1 MKVLHLISG
10 GDTGGAK
17 THVLS
22 LVKELGKRIDVKLI
36 CFLEDEF
43 YYEGKSLG
51 IDIEVFKQKK
61 RYDLSVIKR
70 LKDVIVDNNYDII
83 HCHGA
88 RANFV
93 GMMLKRMVKK
103 PFITTIHSDY
113 KLDFKDNLYKC
124 IVYTTINSL
133 ALRFFDYYIAISTN
147 FKNMLVDR
155 GFDENKIFTVYN
167 GIDFNSE
174 IKITPKELFLK
185 SFGIDPKDKIIV
197 GIMGRLEMVKDHE
210 TFVKAAINVLKNRD
224 DVIFLIAG
232 SGAEEKRLFQLV
244 KEHGLQESIYFLGFV
259 KEPYSFFNAID
270 INVLTSK
277 SESFPYVVLEGARM
291 KKPILCTNVGGLGD
305 LVVDGVNG
313 HLFEVG
319 DILSLSNY
327 INFLLDN
334 RSKIRQLGENLY
346 KDVIEKFSLEKM
358 TNEHVKIYEKIL
370 DRRV

>member
-22 LVKELGKRIDVKLI
+22 LVKELNKKIDVKLI

-70 LKDVIVDNNYDII
+70 LRDIIINYDYDII

-93 GMMLKRMVKK
+93 GMILKKMVRK

-113 KLDFKDNLYKC
+113 RLDFKDNLYKQ

-147 FKNMLVDR
+147 FKKMLVDR
-155 GFDENKIFTVYN
+155 GFNTNKIFTVYN
-167 GIDFNSE
+167 GIDFNND

-185 SFGIDPKDKIIV
+185 SFGIDPKDKKIV
-197 GIMGRLEMVKDHE
+197 GIMGRLETVKDQE
-210 TFVKAAINVLKNRD
+210 TFVKAAIRVLETRD

-232 SGAEEKRLFQLV
+232 SGPEEKRLSQLV
-244 KEHGLQESIYFLGFV
+244 NEHGLQESIYFLGFV

-291 KKPILCTNVGGLGD
+291 RKPILCTNVGGLGD
-305 LVVDGVNG
+305 LVIDDVNG
-313 HLFEVG
+313 YLFQVG
-319 DILSLSNY
+319 DISSLSNY

-334 RSKIRQLGENLY
+334 RSRIEELGENLY
-346 KDVIEKFSLEKM
+346 KNVVERFSLEKM
-358 TNEHVKIYEKIL
+358 TNDHIKIYQEIL
-370 DRRV
+370 GRRF

>member
-22 LVKELGKRIDVKLI
+22 LVKELSKKIDVKLI

-51 IDIEVFKQKK
+51 IDIDVFKQKK

-70 LKDVIVDNNYDII
+70 LRNIIINHDYDII

-93 GMMLKRMVKK
+93 GMILKKIVKK

-113 KLDFKDNLYKC
+113 KLDFKDNLYKH

-147 FKNMLVDR
+147 FKKMLVDR
-155 GFDENKIFTVYN
+155 GFNANKIFTVYN
-167 GIDFNSE
+167 GIDFDSE

-185 SFGIDPKDKIIV
+185 SFGIDSKDKIIV
-197 GIMGRLEMVKDHE
+197 GIMGRLEMVKDHD
-210 TFVKAAINVLKNRD
+210 TFIKAAIKVLEDRD
-224 DVIFLIAG
+224 DVIFLVAG

-305 LVVDGVNG
+305 LVIDGVNG
-313 HLFEVG
+313 YLFEVG
-319 DILSLSNY
+319 DILSLSNH

-334 RSKIRQLGENLY
+334 RSKIEELGENLY
-346 KDVIEKFSLEKM
+346 KDVVEKFSLEKM
-358 TNEHVKIYEKIL
+358 TNDHLKIYEEIL
-370 DRRV
+370 GRRL

>member
-22 LVKELGKRIDVKLI
+22 LVKELNKKIDVKLI

-51 IDIEVFKQKK
+51 IDIDVFKQKK

-70 LKDVIVDNNYDII
+70 LRNTIINYDYDII

-93 GMMLKRMVKK
+93 GMILKKIVKK

-113 KLDFKDNLYKC
+113 KLDFKDNLYKR

-147 FKNMLVDR
+147 FKKMLVDR
-155 GFDENKIFTVYN
+155 GFDINKIFTVYN
-167 GIDFNSE
+167 GIDFNND
-174 IKITPKELFLK
+174 IKIEPKELFLK
-185 SFGIDPKDKIIV
+185 SFGIDAKDKTIV
-197 GIMGRLEMVKDHE
+197 GIMGRLETVKDHE
-210 TFVKAAINVLKNRD
+210 TFVKAAIKVLETRK
-224 DVIFLIAG
+224 DVIFLVAG
-232 SGAEEKRLFQLV
+232 SGPEEKRLSQLV
-244 KEHGLQESIYFLGFV
+244 KEYGLQESIYFLGFV

-305 LVVDGVNG
+305 LVIDGVNG
-313 HLFEVG
+313 YLFEVG

-334 RSKIRQLGENLY
+334 RSKIEELGENLY
-346 KDVIEKFSLEKM
+346 KNVIDRFSLEKM
-358 TNEHVKIYEKIL
+358 TNDHIKIYEEIL
-370 DRRV
+370 GRRL